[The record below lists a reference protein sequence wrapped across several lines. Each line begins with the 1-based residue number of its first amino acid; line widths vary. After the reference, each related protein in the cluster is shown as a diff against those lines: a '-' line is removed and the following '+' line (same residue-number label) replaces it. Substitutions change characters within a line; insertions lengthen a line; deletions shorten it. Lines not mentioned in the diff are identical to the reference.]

1 MMDNEQLFAEHDR
14 QRTRWS
20 SQYLNRIGES
30 INFSNI
36 TSLQVYNLL
45 ERVKDK
51 VASIKT
57 DDDVKNVF

>member
-1 MMDNEQLFAEHDR
+1 M
-14 QRTRWS
+14 S
-20 SQYLNRIGES
+20 SYLLNMLAREPGGLNRIGES
-30 INFSNI
+30 RNFSNM